1 MKTTLTKCEKCD
13 FTRLDYEIKNVNECL
28 YCYGKNK
35 KFSKTQMNA
44 MINFYKRINELGGK
58 VIGEYKRA
66 IDPIHCK
73 CKDGHECYPLPTNIQ
88 RGQGMCLICAGQD
101 PETAKQNFY
110 KRIKELGGEVIGK
123 YVNTNTRVQC
133 KCKNG
138 HDCYPLPTNIQ
149 RGQGM
154 CIICS
159 GHDPKTAKHNF
170 YNNIKKLGGEVIG
183 EYIDNNT
190 SVYCKC
196 KNGHDCNP
204 LPANIQRGRGM
215 CLICAGQ
222 DPETAKQNFYKRIK
236 ELGGEVIGE
245 YINNNTPVECKC
257 KNEHICNPSP
267 GSIRSGNGMCKI
279 CAGTDPET
287 AKQNFYNNIEELG
300 GKVIGEYKRAIDP
313 IQCIC
318 KNGHDCY
325 PYPSHIQR
333 GQGMCII
340 CAGQDPETAKQNFYK
355 RIKELGGE
363 VIGEYVN
370 NNTPV
375 ECKCKNEHICNP
387 RPSDVQRGQGMC
399 NKCITN
405 GYSKVAIKWIESISK
420 NIQHA
425 ENIGEYCIQNTK
437 YKVDGY
443 DEKTNTIYEFHGCF
457 WHGCVKCYTDR
468 EEMNPISKKT
478 YEELF
483 KKTIE
488 RIEIF
493 KSLGYNVVEKWEC
506 ELKI

>member
-58 VIGEYKRA
+58 VIGEYSKDSVRVE
-66 IDPIHCK
+66 CK
-73 CKDGHECYPLPTNIQ
+73 CKNEHECSPIPGNIRQ
-88 RGQGMCLICAGQD
+88 GQGRGMCLICTGQD

-110 KRIKELGGEVIGK
+110 KRIKELEGEVIGE
-123 YVNTNTRVQC
+123 YVNARVRVEC
-133 KCKNG
+133 KCKKG
-138 HDCYPLPTNIQ
+138 HDCNPLPNSIQ
-149 RGQGM
+149 QGYGM
-154 CIICS
+154 CKICAGNDS
-159 GHDPKTAKHNF
+159 KTAKQNF

-183 EYIDNNT
+183 EY
-190 SVYCKC
+190 V
-196 KNGHDCNP
+196 
-204 LPANIQRGRGM
+204 
-215 CLICAGQ
+215 
-222 DPETAKQNFYKRIK
+222 
-236 ELGGEVIGE
+236 
-245 YINNNTPVECKC
+245 NNNTPVKCKC
-257 KNEHICNPSP
+257 KNEHDCNPRP
-267 GSIRSGNGMCKI
+267 SGVQQGHGMCLI
-279 CAGTDPET
+279 CT
-287 AKQNFYNNIEELG
+287 
-300 GKVIGEYKRAIDP
+300 
-313 IQCIC
+313 
-318 KNGHDCY
+318 
-325 PYPSHIQR
+325 
-333 GQGMCII
+333 
-340 CAGQDPETAKQNFYK
+340 GQDPETAKQNFYK

-387 RPSDVQRGQGMC
+387 RPSDVQQGQGMC

-493 KSLGYNVVEKWEC
+493 KNLGYNVVEKWEC

>member
-58 VIGEYKRA
+58 VIGEYSKDSVRVE
-66 IDPIHCK
+66 CK
-73 CKDGHECYPLPTNIQ
+73 CKNEHECSPIPGNIRQ
-88 RGQGMCLICAGQD
+88 GQGRGMCLICTGQD

-110 KRIKELGGEVIGK
+110 KRIKELEGEVIGE
-123 YVNTNTRVQC
+123 YVNARVRVEC
-133 KCKNG
+133 KCKKG
-138 HDCYPLPTNIQ
+138 HDCNPLPNSIQ
-149 RGQGM
+149 QGYGM
-154 CIICS
+154 CKICAGNDS
-159 GHDPKTAKHNF
+159 KTAKQNF

-183 EYIDNNT
+183 EYVNNNT
-190 SVYCKC
+190 PVKCKC
-196 KNGHDCNP
+196 KNGHDCSP
-204 LPANIQRGRGM
+204 IPGNIRQVQGM
-215 CLICAGQ
+215 CLICTGQ
-222 DPETAKQNFYKRIK
+222 
-236 ELGGEVIGE
+236 
-245 YINNNTPVECKC
+245 
-257 KNEHICNPSP
+257 
-267 GSIRSGNGMCKI
+267 
-279 CAGTDPET
+279 DPET
-287 AKQNFYNNIEELG
+287 AKQNFYNNIKKLG
-300 GKVIGEYKRAIDP
+300 GEVIGEYVNNNTPVK
-313 IQCIC
+313 CKC
-318 KNGHDCY
+318 KNEHDCN
-325 PYPSHIQR
+325 PRPSGVQQGH
-333 GQGMCII
+333 GMCLI
-340 CAGQDPETAKQNFYK
+340 CTGQDPETAKQNFYK

-387 RPSDVQRGQGMC
+387 RPSDVQQGQGMC

-493 KSLGYNVVEKWEC
+493 KNLGYNVVEKWEC